1 MFKGHSMLRAI
12 EYLARKQAREIRTA
26 VLVDRGANK
35 LPVRVD
41 ISGVRLDVAPTDI
54 IECNVPPYESEF
66 KIDLLM
72 PIAN

>member
-1 MFKGHSMLRAI
+1 MLRAV
-12 EYLARKQAREIRTA
+12 EYLARKQATEIRTV
-26 VLVDRGANK
+26 VLVDRGSNK

-54 IECNVPPYESEF
+54 IECNVPPFETEF

-72 PIAN
+72 PTIN